1 MAHTPHIALLIETST
16 AYGRELLR
24 GVAQYARFHG
34 PWSFY
39 IEPGDVADNPPDLAA
54 WQVDGV
60 IARIR
65 SQRLADAL
73 LATGVPT
80 IDVDFALPD
89 LLPYGLA
96 NHDEKIANLAA
107 EHLQSCGLSHF
118 GFVGWAPDNQAA
130 AFWES
135 ARFKHFA
142 QTLADNTPP
151 TPTLSPPG
159 EASGTKAPPVP
170 SIHQYHWPKNPRH
183 WSWPRE
189 QKYLARWL
197 KTLPKPIG
205 IMASNDQRARH
216 VLEAARLANLEIP
229 RDLAVIGVD
238 NDEVLCEMSSPSLS
252 SVAVNA
258 HRIGYEAAKL
268 LQKLMAGKK
277 PPPRRIVVEPLGV
290 IARQSTDTLAM
301 ADEAVVA
308 ALRYIRNHIDKPIR
322 VADIL
327 TAVPVSRKTLEVRFA
342 KVLGRTPHA
351 EIHRVRLERVKT
363 LLAQT
368 DWSLKKIAAA
378 SGFTYA
384 EHMHSVFRKQTGQTP
399 SQYRHQH
406 REH

>member
-1 MAHTPHIALLIETST
+1 LAHTPHIALLIETST

-39 IEPGDVADNPPDLAA
+39 IEPGDIADNPPDLAA

-80 IDVDFALPD
+80 VDVDFALPE

-96 NHDEKIANLAA
+96 NHDARIATLAA
-107 EHLQSCGLSHF
+107 EHLLACGLSHF
-118 GFVGWAPDNQAA
+118 AFVGWAPDNQAA

-142 QTLADNTPP
+142 ETLAPN
-151 TPTLSPPG
+151 G
-159 EASGTKAPPVP
+159 AQV
-170 SIHQYHWPKNPRH
+170 HQYHWPKNPRH

-189 QKYLARWL
+189 QKHLARWL

-216 VLEAARLANLEIP
+216 VLEAARLADLEIP

-268 LQKLMAGKK
+268 LHRLMAGKK

-384 EHMHSVFRKQTGQTP
+384 EHMHSVFRKQTNMTP